1 MADAEAPLTILYF
14 AWLRERTGTS
24 QENVTPPAGVRHGR
38 RLIAWLAERSPGH
51 ASAFAN
57 RRTVRCAVN
66 QDFADPA
73 DAGRPRRRGGILP
86 AGDRRLTA
94 WPRISVQTEDFDIG
108 AEFAALTAGRTD
120 IGGIGCFVGTVRS
133 NAQDRGRGDD
143 AGALSGDDRARHRAH
158 HRGGRTALGR
168 CSAAR

>member
-24 QENVTPPAGVRHGR
+24 QESVTPPAGVRTVGE
-38 RLIAWLAERSPGH
+38 LIAWLAERSPGH

-73 DAGRPRRRGGILP
+73 TRVGPGDEVAFFPPVTGG
-86 AGDRRLTA
+86 
-94 WPRISVQTEDFDIG
+94 
-108 AEFAALTAGRTD
+108 
-120 IGGIGCFVGTVRS
+120 
-133 NAQDRGRGDD
+133 
-143 AGALSGDDRARHRAH
+143 
-158 HRGGRTALGR
+158 
-168 CSAAR
+168 